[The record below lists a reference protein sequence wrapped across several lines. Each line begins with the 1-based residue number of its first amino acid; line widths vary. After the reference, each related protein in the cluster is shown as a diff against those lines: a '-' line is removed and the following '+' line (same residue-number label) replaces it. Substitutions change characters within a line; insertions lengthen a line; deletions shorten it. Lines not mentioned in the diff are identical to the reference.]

1 MDLVKSFRGWWV
13 RVGEGGI
20 LLASETG
27 RLAMLSPNA
36 KKLFVLYVEDS
47 GNWGGSPM
55 VGGNVTLLGDREDRG
70 LLTHLK
76 RAGLITT
83 FKDGG
88 NAFVEFTDE
97 GRAYAVELGLLP
109 PERWS

>member
-1 MDLVKSFRGWWV
+1 
-13 RVGEGGI
+13 
-20 LLASETG
+20 
-27 RLAMLSPNA
+27 MLSPNA

-83 FKDGG
+83 FKQDREDGG
-88 NAFVEFTDE
+88 NAFVEFTDS
-97 GRAYAVELGLLP
+97 GRAYAVELGLEP
-109 PERWS
+109 PER